1 MTRQRTRRTSLKIER
16 AIEPSAAI
24 VLDFLTASNRVVR
37 VGYAFARSNILPVV
51 SEERRAYHGDEAG
64 DNLRAY
70 ILQLRGMLNEQ
81 VANAERAIGTASVA
95 EASRFDRKFTA
106 AIGAAANIDITA
118 LIRDDDLVD
127 LLALRTSEH
136 VSLVR
141 SISED
146 VFSHIER
153 TSLGSILE
161 GRGNRETEKLLAGL
175 EGIDRRR
182 ARLIARD
189 QASKLNGAM
198 NQFRQE
204 QAGVTHYEWSTTLD
218 GRERPTHHRN
228 HGKTFPWA
236 KAPST
241 GHPGHEINCFV
252 GSTNVDLSN
261 GCHKLWRR
269 LYGGPLTTVETS
281 EGTFLQATPN
291 HPILTGRGWLAI
303 NDLQEGDYLVK
314 VVKGGGVDELDRGQL
329 VASFRDLFE
338 AAEVSEGAQPSTMAP
353 SDFHGDGSKG
363 DVDTVALNGLLPD
376 RLVSALSNG
385 VENLLLSGA
394 DIDAPGVGLNGQ
406 GALGARSDEV
416 FSLETADLGMSGGG
430 IGPPLGCG
438 HLAHSDEICGGSTSP
453 RNASLVQDARDN
465 VAGDAVSGGDSL
477 NAFAGPIEPDDLV
490 LGEGVVSIVT
500 SGFTVCGGVDVGPPS
515 AERLAEAA
523 AMASKCGRRF
533 FECGPGR
540 YEFERV
546 IEKSVGE
553 FSGHVFNLESSTG
566 WYAANHIVAHNCRCR
581 AKAIIIDDE
590 ETAAEFVG
598 EPKLEGLAPI
608 AENGAAI
615 RSVGSILGE
624 QVLTLPREQLLIRQA
639 QVRQTQTL
647 LASLKGATER
657 VQEDLEA
664 FYERLYGHAAGELP
678 DGILIARS
686 RSTQLRR
693 AIAERLDIIED
704 VLSHA
709 LIYGGAE

>member
-24 VLDFLTASNRVVR
+24 FLDFLTASNRVVR
-37 VGYAFARSNILPVV
+37 AGYAFARSNILPVV

-70 ILQLRGMLNEQ
+70 ILQLRGILNEQ
-81 VANAERAIGTASVA
+81 VATAERALGAAAVA
-95 EASRFDRKFTA
+95 EGQRFDRKFTA
-106 AIGAAANIDITA
+106 AIGAAANIDIAA

-141 SISED
+141 SISEN

-161 GRGNRETEKLLAGL
+161 GRGNRETEKLLTGL

-204 QAGVTHYEWSTTLD
+204 QAGITHYEWSTTLD
-218 GRERPTHHRN
+218 GRERDTHHRN
-228 HGKTFPWA
+228 HRKRFAWS
-236 KAPST
+236 KAPPT

-261 GCHKLWRR
+261 GCHNLWRR
-269 LYGGPLTTVETS
+269 FYSGPLTTVETS

-303 NDLQEGDYLVK
+303 NDLQEGDDLVK
-314 VVKGGGVDELDRGQL
+314 VVECGGVDKLDRGQL
-329 VASFRDLFE
+329 VTSFRDLFE
-338 AAEVSEGAQPSTMAP
+338 AAEASEGAQSSTMSP

-363 DVDTVALNGLLPD
+363 NVDTVVLNGLLPD
-376 RLVSALSNG
+376 RLVSARSNG
-385 VENLLLSGA
+385 IENLLLSGA

-416 FSLETADLGMSGGG
+416 FSRETANFGMSGGG
-430 IGPPLGCG
+430 IGLALGGG

-453 RNASLVQDARDN
+453 RNAMLVQDASDDG
-465 VAGDAVSGGDSL
+465 AGDAVSDGESL

-490 LGEGVVSIVT
+490 LGESVVSVVA
-500 SGFTVCGGVDVGPPS
+500 SGAVIDGGVKGGSPS

-523 AMASKCGRRF
+523 AMASKSGRRL

-546 IEKSVGE
+546 IEKSVSE

-566 WYAANHIVAHNCRCR
+566 WYAANQIVAHNCRCR

-590 ETAAEFVG
+590 ETAAEVVG
-598 EPKLEGLAPI
+598 GPSLGGFAPI
-608 AENGAAI
+608 AENGSTI
-615 RSVGSILGE
+615 GRVGSTLGE
-624 QVLTLPREQLLIRQA
+624 NVFTLSREQLL
-639 QVRQTQTL
+639 VRKAEVAKVQTL
-647 LASLKGATER
+647 LSSLKGATER

-664 FYERLYGHAAGELP
+664 FYERLYGHVAGELP

-704 VLSHA
+704 LVSHA
-709 LIYGGAE
+709 LIYGGTE